1 MPVEKP
7 LVHRSALKLARS
19 KEWALVFSLREV
31 VVQPRSQDG
40 TEGAKR
46 WHSSVKC

>member
-19 KEWALVFSLREV
+19 KAWALVFRSERWWFSLGAGMALKG
-31 VVQPRSQDG
+31 PNGG
-40 TEGAKR
+40 TAP
-46 WHSSVKC
+46 